1 MEDYKPILK
10 NKNFLYLW
18 ISQILSQLTINIVN
32 FLILIKIYSDTHSS
46 IATSLLW
53 VAYALPAILIGPFAA
68 TSVDMLNKKKLLVF
82 TNLLQSVTVFSYILF
97 SNSSV
102 FLLYGIAVVYSFLNQ
117 FYVPA
122 EQSTLPSVVQKAA
135 YPLANGLFI
144 ITQQGALVVG
154 FGVAG
159 LLLQLLGFEYSILL
173 CSGFLFL
180 AFISVLFLPEMK
192 TKDFIP
198 EDLGDAVLKFFDR
211 IAEGYSYIKDHR
223 YVLTP
228 FLLLLSLQVALV
240 IVMVNVPIFS
250 TEILNINVNQAG
262 ALIVVPA
269 GIGAAMGAL
278 TFPKAL
284 KRGLR
289 KKVVV
294 ENSMLIMSLSLL
306 LFSFLIPMMF
316 GLYRVVTAMFVAA
329 ALGFGFIGITVPAQ
343 TFLQEKTPLGLRGRV
358 FGNYGFLAIVVTI
371 FPVIITG
378 TITELFGPKFLIFTL
393 FVLSLTGLII
403 IKKYGEEFLR
413 NGS

>member
-102 FLLYGIAVVYSFLNQ
+102 FLLYGIAVVYSLLNQ

-306 LFSFLIPMMF
+306 LFSV
-316 GLYRVVTAMFVAA
+316 Y
-329 ALGFGFIGITVPAQ
+329 IG
-343 TFLQEKTPLGLRGRV
+343 
-358 FGNYGFLAIVVTI
+358 
-371 FPVIITG
+371 
-378 TITELFGPKFLIFTL
+378 
-393 FVLSLTGLII
+393 
-403 IKKYGEEFLR
+403 
-413 NGS
+413 